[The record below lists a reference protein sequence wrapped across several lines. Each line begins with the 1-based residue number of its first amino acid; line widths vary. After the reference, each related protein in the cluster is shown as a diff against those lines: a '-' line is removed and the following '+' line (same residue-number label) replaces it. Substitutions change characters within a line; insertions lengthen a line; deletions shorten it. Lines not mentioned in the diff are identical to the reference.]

1 MSKHKKK
8 LMKKVLSHVIYVD
21 KILQIFKKA
30 SLNHI
35 EVTYKDEITEK
46 RNGTLYT
53 PIKLLVVKGG

>member
-35 EVTYKDEITEK
+35 EVTYKDEIIGK
-46 RNGTLYT
+46 KNWHFIYAYK
-53 PIKLLVVKGG
+53 IIGG

>member
-1 MSKHKKK
+1 MSKHNKK
-8 LMKKVLSHVIYVD
+8 LMKKVLSHVIYLD

-46 RNGTLYT
+46 RNGWL
-53 PIKLLVVKGG
+53 KGDNLL